1 MIKHIILWNFQ
12 EGLGTEEN
20 KLKIKNDLEALKNI
34 IPGIVSIEV
43 IVNPVAGSNAD
54 IMLYS
59 VFESEEALNNYQVHP
74 EHVKAATFVKS
85 VVCNRMCMDYAV

>member
-1 MIKHIILWNFQ
+1 MIKHVILWNFQ

-43 IVNPVAGSNAD
+43 IVKPVAGSNAD
-54 IMLYS
+54 IMLDS

-74 EHVKAATFVKS
+74 EHVKVATFVKS
-85 VVCNRMCMDYAV
+85 VVCNRMCMDYTV